1 MGAKNESQNSKAKR
15 KESKKER
22 NRKKDESKSKER
34 KLGKGGEGHTI
45 SSKSHSRNT
54 ALRRPHSM
62 ERTSARMDALVK
74 VSWTPEKSTV
84 RGWVGGVFCS
94 EC

>member
-1 MGAKNESQNSKAKR
+1 
-15 KESKKER
+15 
-22 NRKKDESKSKER
+22 
-34 KLGKGGEGHTI
+34 
-45 SSKSHSRNT
+45 
-54 ALRRPHSM
+54 M